1 MDASSTQ
8 ALITGAITDFGGAG
22 LVILGAVVG
31 IAVALLV
38 FRFGWKKLRGAAH

>member
-1 MDASSTQ
+1 MTASSTQ
-8 ALITGAITDFGGAG
+8 TLITGAIGDFGTAG
-22 LVILGAVVG
+22 LVVLGAVVG

>member
-1 MDASSTQ
+1 MSASTTQ
-8 ALITGAITDFGGAG
+8 DLIIGSITDFGSAG